1 MKKPVQPK
9 IPVKITKT
17 IEYKTHLLDDAR
29 NLSWTAFEERLM
41 TSLKISEE
49 TFRNQITI
57 TEFRCSFT
65 KSVFIEF
72 ALTQETVNI
81 NYENELAAYAISL
94 EKYKEE
100 LGKYEA
106 YAAEKDKKRKETI
119 VNNLEK
125 KLADIKKQIDKHK
138 K

>member
-9 IPVKITKT
+9 IPVKVIKSVK
-17 IEYKTHLLDDAR
+17 YKTHLLDNVR
-29 NLSWTAFEERLM
+29 NLSWNEFQKQIM
-41 TSLKISEE
+41 TSLKVSEE
-49 TFRNQITI
+49 TFRDQIRL
-57 TEFRCSFT
+57 TEFRCNYA

-72 ALTQETVNI
+72 AVTEETINV
-81 NYENELAAYAISL
+81 NYENELEAYAISL

-100 LGKYEA
+100 LEKYEVFI
-106 YAAEKDKKRKETI
+106 AEKEKKRKEKI

>member
-1 MKKPVQPK
+1 MKKPVPPK
-9 IPVKITKT
+9 IPVKVTKSVK
-17 IEYKTHLLDDAR
+17 YKTHLLDNVR
-29 NLSWTAFEERLM
+29 NLSWNEFEKQLM
-41 TSLKISEE
+41 TSLKVSEE
-49 TFRNQITI
+49 TFRDQIKL
-57 TEFRCSFT
+57 TEFRCNYS

-72 ALTQETVNI
+72 AITEETINV

-100 LGKYEA
+100 LGKYEV
-106 YAAEKDKKRKETI
+106 YAAEKEKKRKDTI
-119 VNNLEK
+119 VRNLEK